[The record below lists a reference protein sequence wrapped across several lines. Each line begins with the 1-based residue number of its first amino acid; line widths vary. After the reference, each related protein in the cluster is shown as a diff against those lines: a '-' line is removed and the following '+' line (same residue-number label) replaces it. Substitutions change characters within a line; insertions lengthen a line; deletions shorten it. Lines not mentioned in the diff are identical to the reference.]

1 MDVLL
6 WFPTVS
12 TVTCCGGALGAD
24 GSHREGGG
32 GVKRLKKEKVKKKER
47 KKSLHI
53 VYSEKRVCLVLFISF
68 FICQRGICLTRY
80 LNSY

>member
-32 GVKRLKKEKVKKKER
+32 GKKIKERKGKKER
-47 KKSLHI
+47 KNEITTHSL
-53 VYSEKRVCLVLFISF
+53 F
-68 FICQRGICLTRY
+68 
-80 LNSY
+80 

>member
-32 GVKRLKKEKVKKKER
+32 GKRLKKEKVKKKER
-47 KKSLHI
+47 MKSLHI

>member
-24 GSHREGGG
+24 GSHREGG
-32 GVKRLKKEKVKKKER
+32 VKRLKKEKVEKKKNEITTH
-47 KKSLHI
+47 SL
-53 VYSEKRVCLVLFISF
+53 F
-68 FICQRGICLTRY
+68 
-80 LNSY
+80 